1 VTKLSATGYNQVTGF
16 CVGLHVVIQV
26 S

>member
-16 CVGLHVVIQV
+16 YVVLHVVI
-26 S
+26 